1 MAIIRD
7 ALEGDLEPIKNIL
20 EINGQLGD
28 VDNEEI
34 KYFVVAEVDGRIIGC
49 GMLKN
54 YDYAFEI
61 RKVPVLPGYQRGG
74 IGKEIALT
82 LLERAK
88 GRKCWLLSVDSH
100 SFWEQ
105 FGFYIMP
112 EEEEP
117 IEAKEYCENCRQR
130 LECNRVVMFREGRM
144 IQ

>member
-1 MAIIRD
+1 M
-7 ALEGDLEPIKNIL
+7 EPIKKIL

-28 VDNEEI
+28 IDNEEI
-34 KYFVVAEVDGRIIGC
+34 KYFVVAEMDGKVIGC

-54 YDYAFEI
+54 HDYTFEI
-61 RKVPVLPGYQRGG
+61 RMVSVLPKYQREG

-82 LLERAK
+82 LLGRAK

-100 SFWEQ
+100 NFWEQ

-117 IEAKEYCENCRQR
+117 IEAKEHCENCRQR
-130 LECNRVVMFREGRM
+130 EECNRAAMFREGGM